1 MQCFSKGDTKI
12 ENQTKTY
19 EVLQQNTDILQKELS
34 TKNVIKTLMEI
45 QASIFD
51 KIPKTASDC
60 FKKIIHWKPV
70 NNIGISRGN
79 D

>member
-12 ENQTKTY
+12 EKQTKTY

-34 TKNVIKTLMEI
+34 TKNIKTLMEI
-45 QASIFD
+45 QTSIFD
-51 KIPKTASDC
+51 KISKTASDC
-60 FKKIIHWKPV
+60 FKKIIHRKPV
-70 NNIGISRGN
+70 NNIGISTGN